1 MTLLRPEVICTVD
14 NCLVDAL
21 LVELLPVALG
31 FLLKT
36 LSQVAN

>member
-14 NCLVDAL
+14 DCLADAL
-21 LVELLPVALG
+21 LLEVLPFALC

-36 LSQVAN
+36 SSQVEN